1 MHALDSRETHILR
14 HALRLDGR
22 EAALDLL
29 GLLPVDAAAGFL
41 SPRQAEVAASALDHF
56 AATQVHLGGLA
67 TETARCLRGLPA
79 RPEREAA

>member
-22 EAALDLL
+22 DAALDLL
-29 GLLPVDAAAGFL
+29 GLIPGDAAAGFL
-41 SPRQAEVAASALDHF
+41 SPRQAEVAASPRPLRRDA
-56 AATQVHLGGLA
+56 GPPGRLA

-79 RPEREAA
+79 RVEREAA